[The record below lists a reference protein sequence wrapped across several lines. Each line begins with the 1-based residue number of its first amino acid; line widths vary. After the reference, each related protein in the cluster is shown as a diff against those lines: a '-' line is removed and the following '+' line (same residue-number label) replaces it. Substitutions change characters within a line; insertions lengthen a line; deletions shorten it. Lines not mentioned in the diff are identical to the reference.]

1 MGCIGSTPYFCMT
14 TKTVKYLEKPYMDN
28 HYEMQAHPLEVEAE
42 NRVTDDSGEPKP
54 KADSQWL

>member
-1 MGCIGSTPYFCMT
+1 MT